1 MTEAALGAL
10 LGFGLWLLVDGAPR
24 SSLAARI
31 APHLRDLSRAARRTS
46 TARDLVDVI
55 AAFVPHPARF
65 LSGLWKNRASVRRR
79 LIDAEMPA
87 FLDRASVCLSAGLSI
102 PSMFDRV
109 GADSVG
115 ILGREARTIARELG
129 VGVTL
134 VDTCTASENRVRHE
148 SWSRLIEHVLSARRH
163 GTPIAD
169 IVRSLAA
176 DERAAAGRRL
186 LEAASSREIYMLI
199 PLVFVILPMTVLVA
213 VFPGLV
219 ALGSLPV

>member
-1 MTEAALGAL
+1 MVEMMLGAV
-10 LGFGLWLLVDGAPR
+10 LGFGMWLLVDGR
-24 SSLAARI
+24 SRSTLAARI
-31 APHLRDLSRAARRTS
+31 APHVRDVSAPAGATIAARGVVDIL
-46 TARDLVDVI
+46 TALR
-55 AAFVPHPARF
+55 PHPIAWLASTWRLRGSAR
-65 LSGLWKNRASVRRR
+65 VR
-79 LIDAEMPA
+79 LIEAELPTI
-87 FLDRASVCLSAGLSI
+87 LDRLSVCFSAGLSVPDAFARI
-102 PSMFDRV
+102 
-109 GADSVG
+109 GTDSNG
-115 ILGREARTIARELG
+115 ILGNEVRAIARDVT

-134 VDTCTASENRVRHE
+134 VDACAASERRVRHD
-148 SWSRLIEHVLSARRH
+148 SWTRLIEHLLGARRH

-186 LEAASSREIYMLI
+186 IEAASARETYMLL